1 MPRPIVAIV
10 GRPNV
15 GKSALFNRLIGE
27 RRAIVEDLPGTTRDR
42 IYGEVEWQNAW
53 FTLVDTGG
61 LQAEEELER
70 STTAEISRSTQ
81 QQAILALEEA
91 DVIMFITDGIY
102 GMSAGDI
109 EVADL
114 LRRTKTP
121 VIVVVNKT
129 ESLERQDNAVEFY
142 ELGLDEPVPISA
154 IHGHGIGDLLG
165 RVVAAL
171 PDRSGEAESEHPKIA
186 LVGRPNVGKSALLNS
201 LLGNSRQI
209 VSSVPGTT
217 RDAIDTE
224 LMYKSQPIT
233 MIDTA
238 GVRRRGRIE
247 QGIEKY
253 SVMRSMRAI
262 ERADVAVLVLDATE
276 PFTAQDT
283 HVAGYIEE
291 RKKGIV
297 LAINKWDLVE
307 KDDRT
312 VGRFVE
318 RAREAFDFVPY
329 APIAFTSAETG
340 QRVSQIIE
348 VALTVMAERTRRVS
362 TGELNR
368 LIKDLVNRHPPA
380 SRPGKWVKFYY
391 ATQAAVEPPTFIIFC
406 NEPENVHFSYRRYIE
421 NHIREEYGYLGTPI
435 VLRFRHRKGRE

>member
-27 RRAIVEDLPGTTRDR
+27 RRAIVEDVPGTTRDR
-42 IYGEVEWQNAW
+42 IYGEVEWQDVW

-61 LQAEEELER
+61 LQDEDELER

-81 QQAILALEEA
+81 DQAILALEEA
-91 DVIMFITDGIY
+91 DVILFVTDGLY
-102 GMSAGDI
+102 GMSAGDM

-114 LRRTKTP
+114 LRRTEKP
-121 VIVVVNKT
+121 VIVVVNKA

-142 ELGLDEPVPISA
+142 ALGLDEPVPVSA
-154 IHGHGIGDLLG
+154 IHGMGMGDLLD
-165 RVVAAL
+165 RIIADI
-171 PDRSGEAESEHPKIA
+171 PDRSGEEEGEHPRIA

-201 LLGNSRQI
+201 LLGQGRQI
-209 VSSVPGTT
+209 VSDIPGTT
-217 RDAIDTE
+217 RDAVDTP

-233 MIDTA
+233 LVDTA

-247 QGIEKY
+247 RGIEKY
-253 SVMRSMRAI
+253 SVLRSMRAI
-262 ERADVAVLVLDATE
+262 DRADVAVLVLDATE

-283 HVAGYIEE
+283 HIAGYIEE

-297 LAINKWDLVE
+297 LVINKWDLVE

-318 RAREAFDFVPY
+318 RARETFDFVPY
-329 APIAFTSAETG
+329 APIVFTSAETG
-340 QRVSQIIE
+340 QRVTQIID
-348 VALTVMAERTRRVS
+348 VALTVIAERTRRVP

-368 LIKDLVNRHPPA
+368 LIKDLINRHPPA

-391 ATQAAVEPPTFIIFC
+391 ATQAAVEPPTFVIFT

-421 NHIREEYGYLGTPI
+421 NNLREEYGFLGTPI
-435 VLRFRHRKGRE
+435 VLRFRKRQGRD

>member
-15 GKSALFNRLIGE
+15 GKSALFNRLLGE

-42 IYGEVEWQNAW
+42 LYGDVDWQDHW

-70 STTAEISRSTQ
+70 STTAEISKATQ
-81 QQAILALEEA
+81 QQALLALEEA
-91 DVIMFITDGIY
+91 DVIVFVTDGQH
-102 GMSAGDI
+102 GMSAGDM

-114 LRRTKTP
+114 LRRTRKP
-121 VIVVVNKT
+121 VIVAVNKA

-142 ELGLDEPVPISA
+142 ALGLDEPMPVSA
-154 IHGHGIGDLLG
+154 IHGHGVGDLLD
-165 RVVAAL
+165 RIVADL
-171 PDRSGEAESEHPKIA
+171 PDLGEEEAADHPRIA
-186 LVGRPNVGKSALLNS
+186 LVGRPNVGKSALLNA
-201 LLGNSRQI
+201 LTGEGRQI
-209 VSSVPGTT
+209 VSAVPGTT
-217 RDAIDTE
+217 RDAIDTQV
-224 LMYKSQPIT
+224 MYKSQPIT
-233 MIDTA
+233 LVDTA

-247 QGIEKY
+247 PGIEKY
-253 SVMRSMRAI
+253 SVLRSMRAI
-262 ERADVAVLVLDATE
+262 DRADVAVLVLDATE
-276 PFTAQDT
+276 PFTAQDQ
-283 HVAGYIEE
+283 HIAGYIEE

-312 VGRFVE
+312 VGRFIE

-329 APIAFTSAETG
+329 APIIFTSAETG
-340 QRVSQIIE
+340 QRVNQILE
-348 VALTVMAERTRRVS
+348 VALTVMAERTKRIS

-368 LIKDLVNRHPPA
+368 LLRDLIYRHPPP
-380 SRPGKWVKFYY
+380 SRPGRWVKLYY
-391 ATQAAVEPPTFIIFC
+391 VTQAGVEPPTFVFFT

-421 NHIREEYGYLGTPI
+421 NQIREQHGFLGTPI
-435 VLRFRHRKGRE
+435 VLRFRRRSDRK

>member
-1 MPRPIVAIV
+1 MPRPIVALV

-27 RRAIVEDLPGTTRDR
+27 RMAIVEDVPGTTRDR
-42 IYGEVEWQNAW
+42 IYGEVEWLDSW

-61 LQAEEELER
+61 LQSEEELER

-81 QQAILALEEA
+81 QQAVLALEEA
-91 DVIMFITDGIY
+91 DVIILVTDGQY
-102 GMSAGDI
+102 GMSAGDE

-114 LRRTKTP
+114 LRRTKKP
-121 VIVVVNKT
+121 VIVAVNKA

-142 ELGLDEPVPISA
+142 ALGLDEPVPVSA
-154 IHGHGIGDLLG
+154 IHGQGIGDLLD
-165 RVVAAL
+165 RVIASL
-171 PDRSGEAESEHPKIA
+171 PDHSGEEESEHPRIA
-186 LVGRPNVGKSALLNS
+186 LVGRPNVGKSHMLNT
-201 LLGNSRQI
+201 LTGQGRQI

-217 RDAIDTE
+217 RDAVDTVIE
-224 LMYKSQPIT
+224 YGSQPIT
-233 MIDTA
+233 IVDTA

-253 SVMRSMRAI
+253 SVLRSMRAI
-262 ERADVAVLVLDATE
+262 DRADVAVLVLDATE

-283 HVAGYIEE
+283 HIAGYIEE

-318 RAREAFDFVPY
+318 RARETFDFVPY
-329 APIAFTSAETG
+329 APIVFTSAETG
-340 QRVSQIIE
+340 QRVTQILE
-348 VALTVMAERTRRVS
+348 VAMTVMAERTRRVP

-368 LIKDLVNRHPPA
+368 LIKDLINRHPPP
-380 SRPGKWVKFYY
+380 SRPGRWVKFYY
-391 ATQAAVEPPTFIIFC
+391 ATQAAVEPPTFIIFT
-406 NEPENVHFSYRRYIE
+406 NEPANVHFSYRRYIE
-421 NHIREEYGYLGTPI
+421 NNLREEYGFLGTPI
-435 VLRFRHRKGRE
+435 VLKFRSRHS

>member
-42 IYGEVEWQNAW
+42 LYGDVEWQNVW

-61 LQAEEELER
+61 LQSEQEIER
-70 STTAEISRSTQ
+70 STTAEISTATQ

-91 DVIMFITDGIY
+91 DLILFVTDGIY
-102 GMSAGDI
+102 GMTAGDM

-114 LRRTKTP
+114 LRRTEKP
-121 VIVVVNKT
+121 VMVVVNKA

-142 ELGLDEPVPISA
+142 ALGLDEPVPVSA
-154 IHGHGIGDLLG
+154 IHGHGIGDLLD
-165 RVVAAL
+165 RIVERL
-171 PDRSGEAESEHPKIA
+171 PHLDEEEESEIPRIA
-186 LVGRPNVGKSALLNS
+186 LVGRPNVGKSALLNA
-201 LLGNSRQI
+201 LTGEGRQI
-209 VSSVPGTT
+209 VSSIPGTT
-217 RDAIDTE
+217 RDAIDTIVE
-224 LMYKSQPIT
+224 FKSQPIT
-233 MIDTA
+233 LIDTA

-247 QGIEKY
+247 RGIEKY
-253 SVMRSMRAI
+253 SVLRSMRAI
-262 ERADVAVLVLDATE
+262 DRADVAVLVLDATE
-276 PFTAQDT
+276 PFTAQDQ
-283 HVAGYIEE
+283 HIAGYIEE

-307 KDDRT
+307 KDERT
-312 VGRFVE
+312 VGWFVE

-329 APIAFTSAETG
+329 APIVFISAETG
-340 QRVSQIIE
+340 QRISQVIE
-348 VALTVMAERTRRVS
+348 VALTVMAERTRRIP

-368 LIKDLVNRHPPA
+368 LLRDMVYRHPPP

-391 ATQAAVEPPTFIIFC
+391 ATQAGVEPPTFVFFT
-406 NEPENVHFSYRRYIE
+406 NEPENVHFSYRRFIE
-421 NHIREEYGYLGTPI
+421 NEIREHYGYLGTPI
-435 VLRFRHRKGRE
+435 VLRFRRRAGR